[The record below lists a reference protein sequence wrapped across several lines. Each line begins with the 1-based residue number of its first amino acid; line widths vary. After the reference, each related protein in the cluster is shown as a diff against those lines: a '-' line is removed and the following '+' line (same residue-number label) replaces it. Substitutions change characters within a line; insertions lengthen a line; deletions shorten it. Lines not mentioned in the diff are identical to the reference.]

1 MSLVGNLHQ
10 PLNGPCS
17 FSVQHM
23 GLGVQ
28 LASAGAAVLKSFFQE
43 LYTRSI
49 FFRNCTPGA
58 LFFLGAEQRNPILR
72 VEFSYVVF
80 PPLLSPSWGAPSLR
94 MSLPLGCPFP

>member
-28 LASAGAAVLKSFFQE
+28 LASTGAAVLNFFFSGTVHQEQFFFQE

-49 FFRNCTPGA
+49 FFS
-58 LFFLGAEQRNPILR
+58 GAEQRNPIMG
-72 VEFSYVVF
+72 VVFSSVVF
-80 PPLLSPSWGAPSLR
+80 PPLV
-94 MSLPLGCPFP
+94 PFP